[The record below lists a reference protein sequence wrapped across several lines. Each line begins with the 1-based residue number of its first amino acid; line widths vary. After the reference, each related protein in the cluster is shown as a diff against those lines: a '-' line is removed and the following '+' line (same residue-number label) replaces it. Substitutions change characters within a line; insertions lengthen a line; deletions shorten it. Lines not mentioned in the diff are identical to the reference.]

1 MMADKT
7 SPDKN
12 DRPRL
17 SREEAA
23 DVDALTSKLKSA
35 TDPTVIRGIIASL
48 SGMSAAA
55 NSAAGRKIAEAL
67 AAAEKRLQEAIEDE
81 KVEKGYYPSRS
92 YPLDLA
98 RDTALTKAVY
108 QHFTEEEQRYFS
120 SINPNQ
126 NYTLLSVDAN
136 GNLVEGAKRE
146 VSGAQLREDFSRL
159 KYHTLPPEKQ
169 AEIRGHEAREKGL
182 SEEQIEAAQ
191 KPPTLEQAKKEAQQI
206 KESMDNLQDHEA
218 QKTVEKHRGATPEA
232 KKEIK
237 ERHEHF
243 KKAHQI
249 SDEIIERAEQVGKKE
264 EQVRQLEEFAKVPLP
279 MMPNLAAL
287 ALPVAQ
293 ENLEKEKKAASE
305 DIREKKEELRKTI
318 QEDVINNG
326 LGVKPDEMS
335 AEKDRKNPKQDNISI
350 SAPTSVSAGDMPT
363 PGSALPAIQTS
374 NSRAIN

>member
-35 TDPTVIRGIIASL
+35 TDPAVIRGIIASL

-67 AAAEKRLQEAIEDE
+67 AAAEKKLQEAIEDE
-81 KVEKGYYPSRS
+81 KVEKGHYPSRS

-126 NYTLLSVDAN
+126 NYTLLSVDSN

-146 VSGAQLREDFSRL
+146 VSGAQLREDFARL

-206 KESMDNLQDHEA
+206 KESMDNLQGHEA
-218 QKTVEKHRGATPEA
+218 QKTVEKHGGSTPEA

-237 ERHEHF
+237 ERHKHF
-243 KKAHQI
+243 EKARQI
-249 SDEIIERAEQVGKKE
+249 SGDIIDRAEQVEKNAERVEK
-264 EQVRQLEEFAKVPLP
+264 LEKISKTQIP
-279 MMPNLAAL
+279 MVSTMATL
-287 ALPVAQ
+287 ALPVAK
-293 ENLEKEKKAASE
+293 ENLDKEKKEAAQ
-305 DIREKKEELRKTI
+305 DIEHMKQALGKTI
-318 QEDVINNG
+318 QDDVINKG
-326 LGVKPDEMS
+326 LGVKPDDVS
-335 AEKDRKNPKQDNISI
+335 AEKDREKPRQETLSI
-350 SAPTSVSAGDMPT
+350 SAATSVSAGDAPT
-363 PGSALPAIQTS
+363 PGNAMVAGEKATS
-374 NSRAIN
+374 RVVT